1 MKGGSAV
8 MLNAWFCSVLDKEAN
23 TIVLVLWTIA
33 TEVIH
38 HMEQV
43 MPRGQLGEMISL
55 VRFAPCRNRSLI
67 MQKSL
72 RRTALCSFASTDV
85 YHYAANSLF

>member
-55 VRFAPCRNRSLI
+55 VRF
-67 MQKSL
+67 
-72 RRTALCSFASTDV
+72 CSMPEQELDHAEIFTPDCS
-85 YHYAANSLF
+85 SEE